1 MTAWAIFYLVCFLV
15 GVTLTVLAF
24 LGGGWHVPHVN
35 VHTPTIHVH
44 TPHVHVPLPHGGHVA
59 APHAAAGPHAGS
71 AQGAEMP
78 FLNFGTIA
86 AFLVWFG
93 GSGYLLTRYS
103 TLVVSVILLAAVV
116 IGLIGANII
125 FWFVAKLLMKHD
137 RELDPADYERVG
149 VLGRITSP
157 VREGGTGEM
166 IFSQEGTRNTC
177 GVRSEAGEALAKG
190 TEVIITRYE
199 HGIAYVRRW
208 DEMAN
213 EKDAA
218 GSAASS

>member
-24 LGGGWHVPHVN
+24 LGGGWHVPHLN
-35 VHTPTIHVH
+35 IH
-44 TPHVHVPLPHGGHVA
+44 TPHVPIHTPHLSVPHGGHVA
-59 APHAAAGPHAGS
+59 TPQAGGGVHAG

-93 GSGYLLTRYS
+93 GAGYLLTRHS
-103 TLVVSVILLAAVV
+103 TLVVSLILLIAVV
-116 IGLIGANII
+116 AGIAGANII
-125 FWFVAKLLMKHD
+125 FWFVVKLLMKHD

-149 VLGRITSP
+149 VLGRIVSP
-157 VREGGTGEM
+157 IREGGTGEI

-177 GVRSEAGEALAKG
+177 GARSESGESMPKG

-199 HGIAYVRRW
+199 NGIAYVRRW
-208 DEMAN
+208 EEMA
-213 EKDAA
+213 EE
-218 GSAASS
+218 SH